1 MLTRLNYTVSTE
13 TLQELLNSLPS
24 NEFRHT
30 VNQPTGDFFYD
41 PWEIKPEFKNS
52 AWERLLSGLNLPL
65 GEARVIHLK
74 PGTCYHAHADIDDRY
89 HLNLTGNYAYLVDL
103 DSNKMHPLSADGYWY
118 EMDAGRIHSAVNF
131 GAETR
136 IQLVVRKLLNRNQL
150 RDPVRIKIFWTDL
163 PYERARSMLD
173 HDVSSWLSQANKSG
187 EITNFSFTM
196 TDVTFDVERA
206 SLDHVKSLLP
216 TNFKIDYL

>member
-1 MLTRLNYTVSTE
+1 MLTRLDYTVTHSTM
-13 TLQELLNSLPS
+13 QQLLNSLPS
-24 NEFRHT
+24 HEFRHT
-30 VNQPTGDFFYD
+30 INQPTGNFFYD
-41 PWEIKPEFKNS
+41 PWEIKPEFKNTVW
-52 AWERLLSGLNLPL
+52 AEVLNELNLPI

-103 DSNKMHPLSADGYWY
+103 ESNQMHPLGSDGHWY

-150 RDPVRIKIFWTDL
+150 SDPVRIKIFWRDL

-173 HDVSSWLSQANKSG
+173 HDVSGWLSHANKAGLIS
-187 EITNFSFTM
+187 NFSFTM
-196 TDVTFDVERA
+196 VDVTFDVERT
-206 SLDHVKSLLP
+206 SLDQVQKLLP
-216 TNFKIDYL
+216 NNFEIQYL